1 MLSFPGFASFRV
13 VDSQKLAAVSS
24 MRHSVAIG
32 NQINDHFVLDL
43 DGKEEGDSSSE
54 TSMKLDI
61 SELPMLPNRG
71 GLTSPV
77 PLPRKR
83 GSKQSYDSAGS
94 GGGADDESSSVSS
107 GQTDS
112 GAPMSPI
119 PGEVDD
125 LHVAFEQKI

>member
-1 MLSFPGFASFRV
+1 
-13 VDSQKLAAVSS
+13 

-43 DGKEEGDSSSE
+43 NGQEGDGDSSDPSRR
-54 TSMKLDI
+54 SFDLD
-61 SELPMLPNRG
+61 ELMLLSTTRG
-71 GLTSPV
+71 GLTSP
-77 PLPRKR
+77 PHTMKTRSL
-83 GSKQSYDSAGS
+83 KQSYDSTGS

-107 GQTDS
+107 STTD
-112 GAPMSPI
+112 GLNSPV